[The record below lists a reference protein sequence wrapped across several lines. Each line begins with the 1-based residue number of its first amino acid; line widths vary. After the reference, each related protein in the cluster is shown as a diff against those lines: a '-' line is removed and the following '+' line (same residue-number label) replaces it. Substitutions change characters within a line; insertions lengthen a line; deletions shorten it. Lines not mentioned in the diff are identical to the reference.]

1 MIARSRLVIT
11 GSRLVI
17 IRSRMVIIR
26 GRLVIT
32 GGRLVPDLESII
44 GAPRGS
50 QWFIRGS
57 LLITIAA
64 VSYLIAWAGLIARS
78 SAKASRNYCRLGL
91 GFLVTRGVGG
101 CPTRFRYTELTA

>member
-11 GSRLVI
+11 GSRQVI
-17 IRSRMVIIR
+17 IRS
-26 GRLVIT
+26 RLVIT

-57 LLITIAA
+57 LLITFAA
-64 VSYLIAWAGLIARS
+64 VSYLIALAGLIARS
-78 SAKASRNYCRLGL
+78 SARASRNYCRLGL
-91 GFLVTRGVGG
+91 GFLVTPGEGG
-101 CPTRFRYTELTA
+101 YPP

>member
-11 GSRLVI
+11 GSRQVI
-17 IRSRMVIIR
+17 IRS
-26 GRLVIT
+26 RLVIT

-64 VSYLIAWAGLIARS
+64 VSYLIAWAGLIARF
-78 SAKASRNYCRLGL
+78 SARASRNYCRLGL
-91 GFLVTRGVGG
+91 GFLVTRGEGG
-101 CPTRFRYTELTA
+101 YPP